1 VGFVIFHVDP
11 PSVADLGS
19 EFEIQLRFRNAMKKL
34 APKVRLVATPNA
46 GKRTQWEAS
55 RAKAEGLAKGFCD
68 LIAIA
73 PDAQIAFIEL
83 KAKTGRLSESQIDW
97 LNFLHSSGFNCGCFN
112 SVNSAILSIKSWG
125 FPFLDRGK

>member
-1 VGFVIFHVDP
+1 VIFHVDP

-55 RAKAEGLAKGFCD
+55 RAKAEGLAKGF
-68 LIAIA
+68 
-73 PDAQIAFIEL
+73 PDVTLMAEPKLTGYIEF
-83 KAKTGRLSESQIDW
+83 KAKAGRLSPEQTEW
-97 LNFLHSSGFNCGCFN
+97 LNFLTGAGFPCGCFN
-112 SVNSAILSIKSWG
+112 NVAGAVAAARAWG
-125 FPFLDRGK
+125 FPIA